1 MEIRALRGD
10 NSKLILQQ
18 IFNNENISRAQ
29 ISKNLNLNKATV
41 SSIFNELEEQRLVEK
56 HGEGDSTKIGGRKPI
71 MLNINRDYGYTI
83 ALDMG
88 YDYLDVMLN
97 YFNGKMI
104 SYNRYQLKVNDLTN
118 VLSVIRER
126 IDFSDKK
133 ETLHGLL
140 GIGISVH
147 GVVDNNYEITYLPFL
162 DLQGMSVIE
171 ELKRMVDVPISI
183 ENEANLAAIFERDF
197 GDKVISNL
205 ITISI
210 HKGIGAGLI
219 IDGELY
225 RGWSGEAGEI
235 GRMLIH
241 SENEIAGSTYRIED
255 VCSQDAIINKLKI
268 ELKKEIELDDVQK
281 LYYQNNVIVK
291 KEIDYFVHLITEV
304 VHNVNVEFNPEIIYL
319 NSPLI
324 EKIPIIIDQINAELK
339 VVSSKK
345 VTVKLSSNVE
355 LSTLLGAMSAITHR
369 VLDMGKIKIKF

>member
-1 MEIRALRGD
+1 MEIATLRGD
-10 NSKLILQQ
+10 NSKLVLQQ

-41 SSIFNELEEQRLVEK
+41 SSIFNELEEQKLVEK

-71 MLNINRDYGYTI
+71 MLNINQDYGYTI
-83 ALDMG
+83 SLDMG

-104 SYNRYQLKVNDLTN
+104 SYNRYHLKMNNLTSI
-118 VLSVIRER
+118 LSILKEE
-126 IDFSDKK
+126 INFSDKK
-133 ETLHGLL
+133 QTVHGLL

-162 DLQGMSVIE
+162 DLQGMSVIG
-171 ELKRMVDVPISI
+171 ELKKMVDVPISI
-183 ENEANLAAIFERDF
+183 ENEANLAAVFERDF

-219 IDGELY
+219 IDNELY

-241 SENEIAGSTYRIED
+241 SENEVVGSTYRIED

-268 ELKKEIELDDVQK
+268 ELKKEIELGDVQQ
-281 LYYQNNVIVK
+281 LYYENNVIVK

-324 EKIPIIIDQINAELK
+324 EKIPIIVDQINSELK
-339 VVSSKK
+339 KVSSKE
-345 VTVKLSSNVE
+345 VDVKLSNNVE

-369 VLDMGKIKIKF
+369 ILDMGKIKIKF

>member
-1 MEIRALRGD
+1 MGIKALRGD
-10 NSKLILQQ
+10 NSKLVLQQ

-118 VLSVIRER
+118 VLSVIREK

-171 ELKRMVDVPISI
+171 ELKKMVDVPISI

-197 GDKVISNL
+197 GDKVIDNL

-241 SENEIAGSTYRIED
+241 SENEVAGSTYRIED

-268 ELKKEIELDDVQK
+268 ALKKEIELDDVQK

-291 KEIDYFVHLITEV
+291 KEINYFVHLITEV

-324 EKIPIIIDQINAELK
+324 EKIPIIIDQIKAELK

>member
-118 VLSVIRER
+118 VLSVIREE

-140 GIGISVH
+140 GIGVSVH

-171 ELKRMVDVPISI
+171 ELKKMVDVPISI

-197 GDKVISNL
+197 GDKVIDNL

-241 SENEIAGSTYRIED
+241 SENEIVGSTYRIED

-268 ELKKEIELDDVQK
+268 ALKKEIELDDVRR

-324 EKIPIIIDQINAELK
+324 EKIPVIVDQINTELK
-339 VVSSKK
+339 NVSSKE
-345 VTVKLSSNVE
+345 VVVELSNNVE
-355 LSTLLGAMSAITHR
+355 LSTLLGAMSAVTHLI
-369 VLDMGKIKIKF
+369 LDMGKIKIKF

>member
-1 MEIRALRGD
+1 MEIGLLRGD
-10 NSKLILQQ
+10 NSKLVLQQ
-18 IFNNENISRAQ
+18 IFNNANISRAQ

-41 SSIFNELEEQRLVEK
+41 SSIFNELEEQKLVEK
-56 HGEGDSTKIGGRKPI
+56 QGEGDSTKIGGRKPI
-71 MLNINRDYGYTI
+71 MLNINQEYGYTI

-97 YFNGKMI
+97 YFNGKMM
-104 SYNRYQLKVNDLTN
+104 SYDRYQLKMNDLTN
-118 VLSVIRER
+118 VLGIINEK
-126 IDFSDKK
+126 INFSDKK
-133 ETLHGLL
+133 QTLNGLL

-147 GVVDNNYEITYLPFL
+147 GVVDSNHEITYLPFL

-171 ELKRMVDVPISI
+171 ELEKLVDVPISI
-183 ENEANLAAIFERDF
+183 ENEANLAAVFERDF
-197 GDKVISNL
+197 SDKIISNL

-219 IDGELY
+219 IDNELY

-235 GRMLIH
+235 GRMLMH
-241 SENEIAGSTYRIED
+241 SENETAGNTSRIED
-255 VCSQDAIINKLKI
+255 VCSQDAIINKLRI
-268 ELKKEIELDDVQK
+268 ELKKEVELDDVQQ

-324 EKIPIIIDQINAELK
+324 EKIPVIIDQINDELK
-339 VVSSKK
+339 KVSSKEA
-345 VTVKLSSNVE
+345 TVRLSSNVE
-355 LSTLLGAMSAITHR
+355 FSTLLGAMSVITHR
-369 VLDMGKIKIKF
+369 ILDMGKIKIKF

>member
-1 MEIRALRGD
+1 MEKVTLRGD
-10 NSKLILQQ
+10 NSKLVLQQ

-41 SSIFNELEEQRLVEK
+41 SSIFNELEEQQLVKK

-71 MLNINRDYGYTI
+71 MLNINQDYGYTI

-97 YFNGKMI
+97 HFNGKMI
-104 SYNRYQLKVNDLTN
+104 SYNRYQLKVNNLTN
-118 VLSVIRER
+118 VLSIINEK
-126 IDFSDKK
+126 INFSDKK

-171 ELKRMVDVPISI
+171 ELKKMVDVPISI

-219 IDGELY
+219 IDNELY

>member
-1 MEIRALRGD
+1 MEIEALRGD
-10 NSKLILQQ
+10 NSKLVLQQ

-118 VLSVIRER
+118 VLSVIREK

-171 ELKRMVDVPISI
+171 ELKKMVDVPISI

-197 GDKVISNL
+197 GDKVIDNL

-241 SENEIAGSTYRIED
+241 SENEVAGSTYRIED

-268 ELKKEIELDDVQK
+268 ALKKEIELDDVQK

-291 KEIDYFVHLITEV
+291 KEINYFVHLITEV

-324 EKIPIIIDQINAELK
+324 EKIPIIIDQIKAELK

>member
-88 YDYLDVMLN
+88 YDYLDVMIN

-118 VLSVIRER
+118 VLSVIREK

-140 GIGISVH
+140 GIGVSVH

-171 ELKRMVDVPISI
+171 ELKKMVDVPISI

-197 GDKVISNL
+197 GDKVIDNL

-241 SENEIAGSTYRIED
+241 SENEIVGSTYRIED

-268 ELKKEIELDDVQK
+268 ALKKEIELDDVRR

-324 EKIPIIIDQINAELK
+324 EKIPVIVDQINTELK
-339 VVSSKK
+339 NVSSKE
-345 VTVKLSSNVE
+345 VVVELSNNVE
-355 LSTLLGAMSAITHR
+355 LSTLLGAMSAVTHLI
-369 VLDMGKIKIKF
+369 LDMGKIKIKF

>member
-1 MEIRALRGD
+1 MEIEALRGD
-10 NSKLILQQ
+10 NSKLVLQQ

-41 SSIFNELEEQRLVEK
+41 SSIFNELEEQQLVEK

-104 SYNRYQLKVNDLTN
+104 SYNRYQLKVNNLTN
-118 VLSVIRER
+118 VLSVIKEK

-133 ETLHGLL
+133 QTLRGLL

-171 ELKRMVDVPISI
+171 ELKKMVDVPISI

-197 GDKVISNL
+197 GDKVIENL

-219 IDGELY
+219 IDSELY

-241 SENEIAGSTYRIED
+241 SENEVAGSTYRIED

-268 ELKKEIELDDVQK
+268 KLKKEVELDDVQK
-281 LYYQNNVIVK
+281 LYYQDNVIVK

-304 VHNVNVEFNPEIIYL
+304 VHNVNVEFNPEVIYL

-324 EKIPIIIDQINAELK
+324 EKIPVIIDQINAELK
-339 VVSSKK
+339 KVSSKK
-345 VTVKLSSNVE
+345 VTVSLSSNVE

>member
-1 MEIRALRGD
+1 MGIGILRGD
-10 NSKLILQQ
+10 NSKLVLQQ
-18 IFNNENISRAQ
+18 IFNNANISRAQ
-29 ISKNLNLNKATV
+29 ISKNLKLNKATV
-41 SSIFNELEEQRLVEK
+41 SSIFNELEEQKLVEK
-56 HGEGDSTKIGGRKPI
+56 QGEGDSTKIGGRKPI
-71 MLNINRDYGYTI
+71 MLNINQEYGYTI

-97 YFNGKMI
+97 YFNGKMM
-104 SYNRYQLKVNDLTN
+104 SYDRYQLKMNDLTN
-118 VLSVIRER
+118 VLGIINEK

-133 ETLHGLL
+133 QTLNGLL

-147 GVVDNNYEITYLPFL
+147 GVVDSNHEITYLPFL

-171 ELKRMVDVPISI
+171 ELEKLVDVPISI
-183 ENEANLAAIFERDF
+183 ENEANLAAVFERDF
-197 GDKVISNL
+197 SDKIISNL

-219 IDGELY
+219 IDNELY

-235 GRMLIH
+235 GRMLMH
-241 SENEIAGSTYRIED
+241 SENETAGNTRRIED

-268 ELKKEIELDDVQK
+268 ELKKEVDLDDVQQ

-324 EKIPIIIDQINAELK
+324 EKIPVIIDQINDELK
-339 VVSSKK
+339 KVSSKEA
-345 VTVKLSSNVE
+345 TVRLSTNVE
-355 LSTLLGAMSAITHR
+355 FSTLLGAMSVITHR